1 MLPSY
6 VIKGV
11 EWPDGEVWQA
21 SGICLSVSSVVVY
34 RCLSTLFYSSDC
46 TLPWP
51 ALHSLHTP
59 RRLSHQP
66 VTAPPAR
73 ASLSTRYLPT
83 HSVCGTAEPS
93 CGVKKSNS
101 SGLSFRTAAK
111 PPAPVNSFCRSQSVL
126 GPHWASSAR
135 ALCPLHPH
143 QHQHHHLPRRHHHLP
158 PSLSPFHAHPVAIA
172 RPLRKPASG
181 PTSIRYNLH
190 PRPIRASV
198 KSPTPTL
205 TQPKAT
211 HRNHH
216 MYSRCL

>member
-1 MLPSY
+1 
-6 VIKGV
+6 
-11 EWPDGEVWQA
+11 VWQA
-21 SGICLSVSSVVVY
+21 SGICLSVSFCGRLSAACLLYSTVVTVPCPGLRCTHVVVF
-34 RCLSTLFYSSDC
+34 LTSPS
-46 TLPWP
+46 
-51 ALHSLHTP
+51 
-59 RRLSHQP
+59 
-66 VTAPPAR
+66 PPAR
-73 ASLSTRYLPT
+73 ASLSTRYLTYSNYLPT
-83 HSVCGTAEPS
+83 VCGTAEPS

-143 QHQHHHLPRRHHHLP
+143 HHHHQHHHLPRRHHHLP